1 MATDADNRNADDRN
15 ADDRSADD
23 RSAGDGDARAREA
36 QAPGADERYAAA
48 ARQGMV
54 LAHWAGLQPDAPA
67 VTSAQ
72 GDRTFAQLNAN
83 ANRLVRALR
92 QRGVGAGDGLALM
105 VSNRPEFPE
114 VIAAAQR
121 GGLRT
126 TPINWHL
133 TADEVAYIVGDCQAR
148 VFVADARFGEVA
160 AAAAT
165 RAGGAT
171 VRLAVGGD
179 IPGFESY
186 DAALAPQDGGDID
199 DPVLGRSMLYTSGTT
214 GRPKGVHRAETPPA
228 SAVGRLFGY
237 RAGESR
243 HLCTGPLYHAA
254 PLAFSLAGPLN
265 AGVGVVLMDRW
276 SPEET
281 LRLVEEERITHSHMV
296 PTMFHRLLALPDA
309 VREAADVSSL
319 RMVIHG
325 AAPCPV
331 SVKKA
336 MIDWWGPVLLEYYAA
351 TEGTGTFVT
360 SADWLERPGTV
371 GKPANPDHVRIL
383 DPVSSSDAPLPPGEV
398 GTVYLRAPKVG
409 RFDYFGDKAKTE
421 STYRGEYFT
430 LGDVGYL
437 DEDGYLFLTDRS
449 ADLIISGG
457 VNVYPAEV
465 EGELLGHPAVG
476 DAAVIGVPDPE
487 WGESVVAVVE
497 LRDGIEPSGG
507 LAEELIEYCRA
518 NLAGFKCPR
527 RVDFVATLPRTDSGK
542 LYKRRLREQYRA
554 AAEQAGSRHAG

>member
-1 MATDADNRNADDRN
+1 MATDADNSRGTREVRADDE
-15 ADDRSADD
+15 AA
-23 RSAGDGDARAREA
+23 AAAAARE
-36 QAPGADERYAAA
+36 ERYAAA

-54 LAHWAGLQPDAPA
+54 LAFWAGDQPGTLAIASP
-67 VTSAQ
+67 Q
-72 GDRTFAQLNAN
+72 GDRTFAELNAN

-92 QRGVGAGDGLALM
+92 ERGVAAGDGLALM
-105 VSNRPEFPE
+105 VSNRPEFAE
-114 VIAAAQR
+114 VLAAAQR

-133 TADEVAYIVGDCQAR
+133 TAEEAAYIVGDCQAR
-148 VFVADARFGEVA
+148 VFVADVRFGEVA
-160 AAAAT
+160 AAAAAQS
-165 RAGGAT
+165 AGAS

-179 IPGFESY
+179 IAGFEGY
-186 DAALAPQDGGDID
+186 DAAIAPHDGSDID
-199 DPVLGRSMLYTSGTT
+199 DPELGRSMLYTSGTT
-214 GRPKGVHRAETPPA
+214 GRPKGVHRAETPPT
-228 SAVGRLFGY
+228 SAIGRAFRY
-237 RAGESR
+237 RPGETR

-265 AGVGVVLMDRW
+265 AGVGVVLMDKW

-281 LRLVEEERITHSHMV
+281 LRLIADESITHSHMV
-296 PTMFHRLLALPDA
+296 PTMFHRLLSLPDE
-309 VREAADVSSL
+309 VRTAADTSSL

-336 MIDWWGPVLLEYYAA
+336 IIEWWGPVLLEYYAA
-351 TEGTGTFVT
+351 TEGSGTFVT

-371 GKPANPDHVRIL
+371 GKPANADHIRIY
-383 DPVSSSDAPLPPGEV
+383 DPVGGDEPLPPGEV
-398 GTVYLRAPKVG
+398 GTVYLRAPQVG

-421 STYRGEYFT
+421 SSYRGDYFT

-465 EGELLGHPAVG
+465 EAELLGHPAVG
-476 DAAVIGVPDPE
+476 DAAVIGVPDSE

-497 LRDGIEPSGG
+497 LKQGIEGSDD
-507 LAEELIEYCRA
+507 LAGELIEHCRA
-518 NLAGFKCPR
+518 NLARFKCPR
-527 RVDFVATLPRTDSGK
+527 RVDFVDVLPRTDSGK
-542 LYKRRLREQYRA
+542 LYKRRLRDQYRA
-554 AAEQAGSRHAG
+554 AAEQVSADSVG

>member
-1 MATDADNRNADDRN
+1 MATDADNRRAGTRGARGADD
-15 ADDRSADD
+15 
-23 RSAGDGDARAREA
+23 DAAAAAARE
-36 QAPGADERYAAA
+36 ERYAAA
-48 ARQGMV
+48 AGQGMV
-54 LAHWAGLQPDAPA
+54 LAHWAGEQPDTLAIA
-67 VTSAQ
+67 SQQ
-72 GDRTFAQLNAN
+72 GDRTFADLNAN
-83 ANRLVRALR
+83 ANRVARALR
-92 QRGVGAGDGLALM
+92 ERGVAAGDGLALM
-105 VSNRPEFPE
+105 VSNRPEFAE
-114 VIAAAQR
+114 VLAAAQR
-121 GGLRT
+121 SGLRT

-133 TADEVAYIVGDCQAR
+133 TAEEAAYIVGDCRAR

-160 AAAAT
+160 AGAAAQS
-165 RAGGAT
+165 AGAT

-179 IPGFESY
+179 IAGFESY
-186 DAALAPQDGGDID
+186 DAAIAPHDGSDIV
-199 DPVLGRSMLYTSGTT
+199 DPVMGRSMLYTSGTT
-214 GRPKGVHRAETPPA
+214 GRPKGVHRAETPPT
-228 SAVGRLFGY
+228 SAIGRAFRY
-237 RAGESR
+237 RPGETR

-281 LRLVEEERITHSHMV
+281 LRLIADEGITHSHMV
-296 PTMFHRLLALPDA
+296 PTMFHRLLSLPDE
-309 VREAADVSSL
+309 VRAATDTSSL

-336 MIDWWGPVLLEYYAA
+336 IIEWWGPVLLEYYAA
-351 TEGTGTFVT
+351 TEGSGTFVT
-360 SADWLERPGTV
+360 SADWLQRPGTV
-371 GKPANPDHVRIL
+371 GKPGDPDHIRIY
-383 DPVSSSDAPLPPGEV
+383 DPVGDDEPLPPGKV
-398 GTVYLRAPKVG
+398 GTVYLRAPRVG

-421 STYRGEYFT
+421 SSYRGDYFT

-465 EGELLGHPAVG
+465 EAELLGHPAVG

-487 WGESVVAVVE
+487 WGESVVAVVQ
-497 LRDGIEPSGG
+497 LRQGIEGG
-507 LAEELIEYCRA
+507 EHLAAELIEHCRA
-518 NLAGFKCPR
+518 NLARFKCPR
-527 RVDFVATLPRTDSGK
+527 RVDFVDELPRTDSGK

-554 AAEQAGSRHAG
+554 AAEQVSADTAS

>member
-1 MATDADNRNADDRN
+1 MATDADNRRAGTRELRGADD
-15 ADDRSADD
+15 
-23 RSAGDGDARAREA
+23 DAAAAAARE
-36 QAPGADERYAAA
+36 ERYAAA
-48 ARQGMV
+48 AGQGMV
-54 LAHWAGLQPDAPA
+54 LAHWAGEQPDTLAIA
-67 VTSAQ
+67 SQQ
-72 GDRTFAQLNAN
+72 GDRTFADLNAT
-83 ANRLVRALR
+83 ANRLARALR
-92 QRGVGAGDGLALM
+92 ERGVAAGDGLALM
-105 VSNRPEFPE
+105 VSNRPEFAE
-114 VIAAAQR
+114 VLAAAQR
-121 GGLRT
+121 SGLRT

-133 TADEVAYIVGDCQAR
+133 TAEEAAYIVGDCQAR

-160 AAAAT
+160 AGAAAQS
-165 RAGGAT
+165 AGAT

-179 IPGFESY
+179 ITGFESY
-186 DAALAPQDGGDID
+186 DAAIAPHDGSDIV

-214 GRPKGVHRAETPPA
+214 GRPKGVHRAETPPT
-228 SAVGRLFGY
+228 SAIGRAFRY
-237 RAGESR
+237 RPGETR

-281 LRLVEEERITHSHMV
+281 LRLIADEGITHSHMV
-296 PTMFHRLLALPDA
+296 PTMFHRLLSLPDE
-309 VREAADVSSL
+309 VRAAADTSSL

-336 MIDWWGPVLLEYYAA
+336 IIEWWGPVLLEYYAA
-351 TEGTGTFVT
+351 TEGSGTFVT
-360 SADWLERPGTV
+360 SADWLQRPGTV
-371 GKPANPDHVRIL
+371 GKPADPDHIRIY
-383 DPVSSSDAPLPPGEV
+383 DPVGDDEPLPPGKV
-398 GTVYLRAPKVG
+398 GTVYLRAPRVG

-421 STYRGEYFT
+421 SSYRGDYFT

-465 EGELLGHPAVG
+465 EAELLGHPAVG

-487 WGESVVAVVE
+487 WGESVVAVVQ
-497 LRDGIEPSGG
+497 LRQGIEGG
-507 LAEELIEYCRA
+507 EHLAAELIEHCRA
-518 NLAGFKCPR
+518 NLARFKCPR
-527 RVDFVATLPRTDSGK
+527 RVDFVDELPRTDSGK
-542 LYKRRLREQYRA
+542 LYKRRLRDQYRA
-554 AAEQAGSRHAG
+554 AAEQVSADTAS

>member
-1 MATDADNRNADDRN
+1 MATDADNRQ
-15 ADDRSADD
+15 
-23 RSAGDGDARAREA
+23 AGTREARADAAAAAAAAAR
-36 QAPGADERYAAA
+36 DERYAAA
-48 ARQGMV
+48 AKQGMV
-54 LAHWAGLQPDAPA
+54 LAFWAGEQPGTPA
-67 VTSAQ
+67 IASQQ
-72 GDRTFAQLNAN
+72 GDRTFAELNAN

-92 QRGVGAGDGLALM
+92 ERGVAAGDGLALM
-105 VSNRPEFPE
+105 VSNRPEFAE
-114 VIAAAQR
+114 VLAAAQR
-121 GGLRT
+121 SGLRT

-133 TADEVAYIVGDCQAR
+133 RADEAAYIVGDCQAR

-160 AAAAT
+160 AGAAAQS
-165 RAGGAT
+165 AGAA

-179 IPGFESY
+179 IAGFESY
-186 DAALAPQDGGDID
+186 DAAIAPHDGSDID
-199 DPVLGRSMLYTSGTT
+199 DPQLGRSMLYTSGTT
-214 GRPKGVHRAETPPA
+214 GRPKGVHRAETPPT
-228 SAVGRLFGY
+228 SAIGRAFRY
-237 RAGESR
+237 RPGETR

-281 LRLVEEERITHSHMV
+281 LRLIAEESITHSHMV
-296 PTMFHRLLALPDA
+296 PTMFHRLLSLPDD
-309 VREAADVSSL
+309 VRAAADTSSL

-336 MIDWWGPVLLEYYAA
+336 IIEWWGPVLLEYYAA
-351 TEGTGTFVT
+351 TEGSGTFVT
-360 SADWLERPGTV
+360 SADWLTRPGTV
-371 GKPANPDHVRIL
+371 GKPANPDHVRIY
-383 DPVSSSDAPLPPGEV
+383 DPVGGDEPLPPGEV
-398 GTVYLRAPKVG
+398 GTVYLRAPQVG

-421 STYRGEYFT
+421 SSYRGDYFT

-465 EGELLGHPAVG
+465 EAELLGHPAVG

-487 WGESVVAVVE
+487 WGEAVVAVVE
-497 LRDGIEPSGG
+497 LKQGIEGSDD
-507 LAEELIEYCRA
+507 LAGELIEHCRA
-518 NLAGFKCPR
+518 NLARFKCPR
-527 RVDFVATLPRTDSGK
+527 RVDFVDELPRTDSGK
-542 LYKRRLREQYRA
+542 LYKRRLRDQYRA
-554 AAEQAGSRHAG
+554 AAEQVSADI

>member
-1 MATDADNRNADDRN
+1 VRADDE
-15 ADDRSADD
+15 AA
-23 RSAGDGDARAREA
+23 AAAAARE
-36 QAPGADERYAAA
+36 ERYAAA

-54 LAHWAGLQPDAPA
+54 LAFWAGDQPGTLAIASP
-67 VTSAQ
+67 Q
-72 GDRTFAQLNAN
+72 GDRTFAELNAN

-92 QRGVGAGDGLALM
+92 ERGVAAGDGLALM
-105 VSNRPEFPE
+105 VSNRPEFAE
-114 VIAAAQR
+114 VLAAAQR

-133 TADEVAYIVGDCQAR
+133 TAEEAAYIVGDCQAR

-160 AAAAT
+160 AAAAAQS
-165 RAGGAT
+165 AGAS

-179 IPGFESY
+179 IAGFEGY
-186 DAALAPQDGGDID
+186 DAAIAPHDGSDID
-199 DPVLGRSMLYTSGTT
+199 DPELGRSMLYTSGTT
-214 GRPKGVHRAETPPA
+214 GRPKGVHRAETPPT
-228 SAVGRLFGY
+228 SAIGRAFRY
-237 RAGESR
+237 RPGETR

-265 AGVGVVLMDRW
+265 AGVGVVLMDKW

-281 LRLVEEERITHSHMV
+281 LRLIADESITHSHMV
-296 PTMFHRLLALPDA
+296 PTMFHRLLSLPDE
-309 VREAADVSSL
+309 VRTAADTSSL

-336 MIDWWGPVLLEYYAA
+336 IIEWWGPVLLEYYAA
-351 TEGTGTFVT
+351 TEGSGTFVT
-360 SADWLERPGTV
+360 SPDWLERPGTV
-371 GKPANPDHVRIL
+371 GKPANADHIRIY
-383 DPVSSSDAPLPPGEV
+383 DPVGGDEPLPPGEV
-398 GTVYLRAPKVG
+398 GTVYLRAPQVG

-421 STYRGEYFT
+421 SSYRGDYFT

-465 EGELLGHPAVG
+465 EAELLGHPAVG
-476 DAAVIGVPDPE
+476 DAAVIGVPDSE

-497 LRDGIEPSGG
+497 LKQGIEGSDD
-507 LAEELIEYCRA
+507 LAGELIEHCRA
-518 NLAGFKCPR
+518 NLARFKCPR
-527 RVDFVATLPRTDSGK
+527 RVDFVDVLPRTDSGK
-542 LYKRRLREQYRA
+542 LYKRRLRDQYRA
-554 AAEQAGSRHAG
+554 AAEQVSADSVG

>member
-1 MATDADNRNADDRN
+1 MATDADNSRAGTREARADDE
-15 ADDRSADD
+15 AA
-23 RSAGDGDARAREA
+23 AAAAREE
-36 QAPGADERYAAA
+36 GYAAA

-54 LAHWAGLQPDAPA
+54 LAFWAGEQPGTLAIASP
-67 VTSAQ
+67 Q
-72 GDRTFAQLNAN
+72 GDRTFAELNAN

-92 QRGVGAGDGLALM
+92 ERGVAAGDGLALM
-105 VSNRPEFPE
+105 VSNRPEFAE
-114 VIAAAQR
+114 VLAAAQR
-121 GGLRT
+121 SGLRT

-133 TADEVAYIVGDCQAR
+133 TAEEAAYIVGDCQAR
-148 VFVADARFGEVA
+148 VFVADTRFGEVA
-160 AAAAT
+160 AAAAAQS
-165 RAGGAT
+165 AGAS

-179 IPGFESY
+179 IAGFEGY
-186 DAALAPQDGGDID
+186 DAAIAPHDGSDID
-199 DPVLGRSMLYTSGTT
+199 DPELGRSMLYTSGTT
-214 GRPKGVHRAETPPA
+214 GRPKGVHRAETPPT
-228 SAVGRLFGY
+228 SAIGRAFRY
-237 RAGESR
+237 RPGETR

-265 AGVGVVLMDRW
+265 AGVGVVLMDKW

-281 LRLVEEERITHSHMV
+281 LRLIADQSITHSHMV
-296 PTMFHRLLALPDA
+296 PTMFHRLLSLPDE
-309 VREAADVSSL
+309 VRAAADTSSL

-336 MIDWWGPVLLEYYAA
+336 IIEWWGPVLLEYYAA
-351 TEGTGTFVT
+351 TEGSGTFVT

-371 GKPANPDHVRIL
+371 GKPANADHIRIY
-383 DPVSSSDAPLPPGEV
+383 DPVGGDEPLPPGEV
-398 GTVYLRAPKVG
+398 GTVYLRAPQVG

-421 STYRGEYFT
+421 SSYRGDYFT

-465 EGELLGHPAVG
+465 EAELLGHPAVG
-476 DAAVIGVPDPE
+476 DAAVIGVPDRE

-497 LRDGIEPSGG
+497 LKHGIEGSDD
-507 LAEELIEYCRA
+507 LAGELIEHCRIS
-518 NLAGFKCPR
+518 LARFKCPR
-527 RVDFVATLPRTDSGK
+527 RVDFVDVLPRTDSGK
-542 LYKRRLREQYRA
+542 LYKRRLRDQYRA
-554 AAEQAGSRHAG
+554 AAEQVSADSVG